1 LTGVLGYTG
10 LLLKADD
17 VPAERKEY
25 LRTIERETLRAR
37 ETLKNLLDFSRRKP
51 PRMVRTDIAGIIDD
65 TLALVRGQA
74 KAARVE
80 IKAECSAGLPLVA
93 ADTDEMKQVFVNLI
107 NNAFFAMTSG
117 GALTIRCKS
126 ETDETGRTMV
136 VVSLSDTG
144 HGIPEDHLDKIFDP
158 FFTTRPDGQG
168 TGLGLSISYM
178 VVQNHGGRIE
188 VESAVGQGSTF
199 RVYLPAP
206 GEDPGK
212 A

>member
-1 LTGVLGYTG
+1 
-10 LLLKADD
+10 
-17 VPAERKEY
+17 
-25 LRTIERETLRAR
+25 
-37 ETLKNLLDFSRRKP
+37 LKNLLDFSRRKP
-51 PRMVRTDIAGIIDD
+51 PHMVRTDITDVIDD

-80 IKAECSAGLPLVA
+80 IKTECNAGLPMVA

-117 GALTIRCKS
+117 GVLTIRCKS
-126 ETDETGRTMV
+126 ETDETGRATV

-144 HGIPEDHLDKIFDP
+144 QGIPEDHLDKIFDP
-158 FFTTRPDGQG
+158 FFTTRPDGEG
-168 TGLGLSISYM
+168 TGLGLSISFM

-188 VESAVGQGSTF
+188 VESMVGQGSTF

-206 GEDPGK
+206 GEGPGT